1 MVDFFDSCTDSC
13 GWAAAVIAALA
24 YGSFGV
30 PIKETKDIDV
40 HPLVLQSYKTFVM
53 FVMCWGVI
61 LLGVEVKFT
70 RWGLLSGLLWVLGG
84 TGGVYGIRM
93 AGLAIAVGTWAS
105 IMIMVNFFFGIL
117 IFREPVH
124 DIWGTMA
131 SFLLLILGL
140 VGMSLFSAH
149 KPKEHTTVVDETNKT
164 EESLT
169 DGSSSDYQ
177 NLESHAH
184 KRSVDSDP
192 ENSFTE
198 RDETTAAICKNN
210 ENRDHEAHVVIF
222 AGRLPLTK
230 RQCGILGA
238 AMNGVL
244 TGGSLIP
251 LHYAKEE
258 GFGGAKYIISMA
270 CGAFLSNILI
280 WGAFFLYSMMAHRD
294 TARSVQDILQTMPR
308 WHFRKLWLP
317 GSIAGILLSIGMFGS
332 ILAVTYL
339 GQGVGNSLVQTK
351 ILVSGVWGILW
362 FKEIT
367 GTSTILKW
375 FLSATVAVLGI
386 VWLSLE
392 RLLASEDEAGH

>member
-53 FVMCWGVI
+53 FVMCWGVV

-149 KPKEHTTVVDETNKT
+149 IPKEDTTVDDTNKT
-164 EESLT
+164 EEPLT
-169 DGSSSDYQ
+169 DGSSSNYQ
-177 NLESHAH
+177 NLESYGR
-184 KRSVDSDP
+184 KGSVESDQ
-192 ENSFTE
+192 EKGFTE
-198 RDETTAAICKNN
+198 RDETTAIFKNN
-210 ENRDHEAHVVIF
+210 EDKDQEAHVVIF

-244 TGGSLIP
+244 AGGSLIP

-280 WGAFFLYSMMAHRD
+280 WGAYFLYSMMAHRH
-294 TARSVQDILQTMPR
+294 TARSVQGVLQTMPK

-367 GTSTILKW
+367 GASTILKW
-375 FLSATVAVLGI
+375 FLSATVAVLAI

-392 RLLASEDEAGH
+392 RLLASDEAGH